1 MTDKNALEEEFK
13 VMKKHFGGLVGL
25 VKELKTKVENLEK
38 NKEPDEN
45 VEIKK
50 IVEKQQSKIEELE
63 NKIAEKDMDLIESI
77 RENQRIIDK
86 AIAANSAAISKI
98 DKEIQTAAKVT
109 EDANNEDQNE
119 VIKPKKCRYNN
130 CGFCKYKT
138 KCRYTHSKHI
148 CKSHALNQRCE
159 IKDCGDRH
167 PVVCK
172 WFNKKGGCKRNSEC
186 DYLHVQLSSETEMN
200 QSYECVSCRC
210 VWTDKTCVKEH
221 IVQNMKKY
229 FCLNCDDWVKNKGN
243 VLQPGWTLLDE
254 AGCPRMDI

>member
-1 MTDKNALEEEFK
+1 MTDKNALEEEFT
-13 VMKKHFGGLVGL
+13 VMQKHFGGLVGL

-50 IVEKQQSKIEELE
+50 IVEKQKSKIEELE
-63 NKIAEKDMDLIESI
+63 NKIAEKDIDLIESI

-138 KCRYTHSKHI
+138 KCRYTH
-148 CKSHALNQRCE
+148 
-159 IKDCGDRH
+159 
-167 PVVCK
+167 
-172 WFNKKGGCKRNSEC
+172 
-186 DYLHVQLSSETEMN
+186 
-200 QSYECVSCRC
+200 
-210 VWTDKTCVKEH
+210 
-221 IVQNMKKY
+221 
-229 FCLNCDDWVKNKGN
+229 
-243 VLQPGWTLLDE
+243 
-254 AGCPRMDI
+254 